1 MQSYITENNRLKSLL
16 DLQERETEL
25 QTVAAQIVSRDYD
38 KQYKAVTINKG
49 SSDGIAEGNAVITK
63 DGILGVVQSVGV
75 NWAKVTTI
83 FDVDSAIGAKF
94 TRTGDIGV
102 VEGDAELSEEGKCK
116 IQYISSDASIIN
128 GDIVVSSGVGGIY
141 PGGLIIGKVSEVKT
155 DVMGAVEYAV
165 VEPAAKFDE
174 VYEVLAVTGF
184 EKTDDTDVTGGGE
197 RNE

>member
-1 MQSYITENNRLKSLL
+1 M
-16 DLQERETEL
+16 
-25 QTVAAQIVSRDYD
+25 
-38 KQYKAVTINKG
+38 
-49 SSDGIAEGNAVITK
+49 
-63 DGILGVVQSVGV
+63 VQSVGV